1 VSRGDGLTGR
11 FVCTHLEAYDKNV
24 PRRNTQF
31 QNILSSLLFT
41 SSDPLSTPYQI
52 TDTSH
57 LFVIGDLNYR
67 LARLPHLVTGEP
79 RENPGDAG
87 VTNRVEIVE
96 LEKERADMLEL
107 DTLRREQKEGRV
119 FGGLREGKLEG
130 FAPTYKRVVGQV
142 EGYSKSAGRRRNLR
156 AEADLVGN
164 GYQAGQTGSSSRH
177 IPTHPLPRQPPRF

>member
-1 VSRGDGLTGR
+1 MSGIAVSQEVGLTDR

-87 VTNRVEIVE
+87 VTNRAEAVE

-142 EGYSKSAGRRRNLR
+142 EGYSR
-156 AEADLVGN
+156 
-164 GYQAGQTGSSSRH
+164 
-177 IPTHPLPRQPPRF
+177 